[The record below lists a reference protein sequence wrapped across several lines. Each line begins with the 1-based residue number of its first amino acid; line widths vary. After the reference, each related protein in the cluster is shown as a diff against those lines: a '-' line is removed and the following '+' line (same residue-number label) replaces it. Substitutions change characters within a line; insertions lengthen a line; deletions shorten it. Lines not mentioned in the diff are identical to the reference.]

1 MGKWEQR
8 TDADKAMKLNEWYTL
23 ALKRGETATE
33 LIERASLIATELAML
48 QHDIPDK
55 QRLDHLNQILYAHKE
70 YETVCT
76 SVMIQG
82 GFTLPQFT
90 NTIRTIDRI
99 KQNVKQRNDST
110 GTENSALETRQRPS
124 FEERQHTA
132 MDRFAC
138 IHCGKKGHFKKT
150 CPDIEK
156 PQTQAGK
163 DALKLLRNK
172 RTSRTYTTAHT
183 TEIDIVIDSAT
194 TPESIVKD
202 NETIK
207 NKRPTNISI
216 ETANKGIMKIKTRG
230 TLEIFKG
237 EKTH

>member
-1 MGKWEQR
+1 MANDEDNCQKILNKTTIIFDENAVEFPVWKAKVEQLFTELRIHYLLVDDYNNQWTDLKKNNAMSAYGFFLSNTRKTTQALMMKPDHKNRPKVCWQTIMGKWEQR

-23 ALKRGETATE
+23 VLKRGETATE

-48 QHDIPDK
+48 QHNIPDK

-90 NTIRTIDRI
+90 NAIRTIDRI

-132 MDRFAC
+132 MD
-138 IHCGKKGHFKKT
+138 
-150 CPDIEK
+150 
-156 PQTQAGK
+156 
-163 DALKLLRNK
+163 
-172 RTSRTYTTAHT
+172 
-183 TEIDIVIDSAT
+183 
-194 TPESIVKD
+194 
-202 NETIK
+202 
-207 NKRPTNISI
+207 
-216 ETANKGIMKIKTRG
+216 
-230 TLEIFKG
+230 
-237 EKTH
+237 